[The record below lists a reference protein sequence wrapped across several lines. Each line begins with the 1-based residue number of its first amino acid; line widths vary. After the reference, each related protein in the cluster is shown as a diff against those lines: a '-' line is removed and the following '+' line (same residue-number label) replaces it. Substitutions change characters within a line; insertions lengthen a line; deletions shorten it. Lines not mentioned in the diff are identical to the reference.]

1 MISYFCEIGAVMIA
15 IIMKKRTKM
24 SKKDALLEEAAMSA
38 AGIEQ
43 THVVGAFAI
52 TLFLVMISGLA
63 GWKGLTWT
71 LLLVVNL
78 VLFAYLMKLTI
89 DSGLNVPLG
98 PDGQPIGGDE
108 SSDDEDDDDDDDED
122 EGDYKPPA
130 EKSAAQP
137 RAPPAP
143 TPVVREP
150 AQETYEPAASAPA
163 PASDSLPPVV

>member
-1 MISYFCEIGAVMIA
+1 MIA

-52 TLFLVMISGLA
+52 ALFLTFLCGLA

-71 LLLVVNL
+71 LILIVNII
-78 VLFAYLMKLTI
+78 LFAYLMKLTI

-108 SSDDEDDDDDDDED
+108 SSDDEDEDDDDYED
-122 EGDYKPPA
+122 AGDYKPPA
-130 EKSAAQP
+130 ERQNTAAQP
-137 RAPPAP
+137 RAAPAP
-143 TPVVREP
+143 APVVREP
-150 AQETYEPAASAPA
+150 AQETYEPAAPA